1 MAGLVIHKSK
11 QKKSETQAT
20 SSNQVAAAT
29 PAPTVQPVVA
39 VATQTNSEQEEPDE
53 NEKYKQ
59 SDNVKMLG
67 HMLGMKSEQA
77 GLVFEWLDFI
87 VLAGA
92 LGWVLTHSL
101 PKVFYSRAQNIQKQI
116 ADARTATEQANIRLA
131 EVEVKLS
138 RLDGE
143 IAALHANAQRDAAD
157 EQLRMAAAMEAEKQ
171 RILTASEQEI
181 ATATALAQR
190 QLKQFAAGLA
200 IDQAAQKLVI
210 SADTERL
217 MIEQFAAGLSD
228 DQGRGGLN

>member
-1 MAGLVIHKSK
+1 MLP
-11 QKKSETQAT
+11 
-20 SSNQVAAAT
+20 AAAKT
-29 PAPTVQPVVA
+29 G
-39 VATQTNSEQEEPDE
+39 EQSTRFVDFAIHE
-53 NEKYKQ
+53 
-59 SDNVKMLG
+59 M
-67 HMLGMKSEQA
+67 A
-77 GLVFEWLDFI
+77 RRLDA
-87 VLAGA
+87 LGA
-92 LGWVLTHSL
+92 L
-101 PKVFYSRAQNIQKQI
+101 
-116 ADARTATEQANIRLA
+116 RT